1 MYINMEEIKKKDLWL
16 FKMSLVNIYY
26 IYIIIYF
33 TS

>member
-1 MYINMEEIKKKDLWL
+1 MEEIKKKDLWL